1 MASIYKDISLDARP
15 EDVWAAV
22 RDYGAVHQRVAP
34 GFVTDCKLDGD
45 SRIVT
50 FANGNVAQELLVTM
64 DDARMRLVYAVVS
77 PRVKQHSASIQVL
90 ADGEGRSRV
99 CGLPTYCRTRSAL
112 TSMARWSWALRRCR
126 RRSGVTRRE
135 RCSRHSGARAPLRVR
150 TRNPETGASVWIPG
164 SSLRDAPE

>member
-1 MASIYKDISLDARP
+1 MASIHKDISLDTRAD
-15 EDVWAAV
+15 DVWAAV

-77 PRVKQHSASIQVL
+77 PRVKQHSASIQVF
-90 ADGEGRSRV
+90 ADGEGRSH
-99 CGLPTYCRTRSAL
+99 
-112 TSMARWSWALRRCR
+112 M
-126 RRSGVTRRE
+126 
-135 RCSRHSGARAPLRVR
+135 
-150 TRNPETGASVWIPG
+150 VWIADVLPNEIG
-164 SSLRDAPE
+164 PYIDGQMDLGALAMQKQFRRNAA

>member
-1 MASIYKDISLDARP
+1 MTTTNEETTMASIYKDIPLDAGA

-64 DDARMRLVYAVVS
+64 DEARMRLVYAVVS
-77 PRVKQHSASIQVL
+77 PRVKQHSASIQIF
-90 ADGEGRSRV
+90 ADGEGRSRMMWIADV
-99 CGLPTYCRTRSAL
+99 LPNEIGPYIDGQMDLGAL
-112 TSMARWSWALRRCR
+112 AMQKNFRRN
-126 RRSGVTRRE
+126 
-135 RCSRHSGARAPLRVR
+135 AA
-150 TRNPETGASVWIPG
+150 
-164 SSLRDAPE
+164 